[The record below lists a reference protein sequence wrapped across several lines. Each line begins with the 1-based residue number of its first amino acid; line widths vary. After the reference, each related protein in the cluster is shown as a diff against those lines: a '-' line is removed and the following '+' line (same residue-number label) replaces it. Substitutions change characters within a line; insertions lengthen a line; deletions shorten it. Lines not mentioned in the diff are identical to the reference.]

1 MTLATGE
8 ELFGCV
14 HALEAR
20 AERGHLLQA
29 RLEGSNQ
36 VVHHD
41 SGVVRLHN
49 HAEHGLRRRQIREEG
64 LGFLVVGVVETHPV
78 ARHVPMVLLHLVLQ
92 VDVVEGQPQFRVQH
106 RRHHRQTLG
115 VAGIEHREIRSAILG
130 VEALEG
136 VTQVF
141 GVARLVVAQGAVARV
156 PEAVELVVLDED
168 ATGGAREVQGVG
180 VRLAAQVRDR
190 DGDVLAQA
198 LALAPDDPAS
208 ATDALSELVAGG

>member
-1 MTLATGE
+1 MTLHTGL
-8 ELFGCV
+8 ELLGLV
-14 HALEAR
+14 HAHEAR
-20 AERGHLLQA
+20 AERGHLLQDL
-29 RLEGSNQ
+29 LEGSNQ

-49 HAEHGLRRRQIREEG
+49 HAEHGLLRRRIREEG
-64 LGFLVVGVVETHPV
+64 LGLLVVGVVVTHPV

-92 VDVVEGQPQFRVQH
+92 VDVIEGQRQFRVQH

-115 VAGIEHREIRSAILG
+115 VAVIEHHEIRSAILA

-136 VTQVF
+136 ITQVF
-141 GVARLVVAQGAVARV
+141 GVAELVVAQGAVARE